1 MVWVKASHVIK
12 PCEDT
17 PNVVMP
23 SSDCDEIYSL
33 THNPI
38 ICFYRS
44 GNPSI
49 DTLKDSLSRALS
61 IFYPFAGRLRW
72 LDGGRTEI
80 HCNAEGAVLLEA
92 ESDTRVD
99 DYARRDFLPT
109 PELRRLIP
117 AVDYANTPLQR
128 RPLLLAQLT
137 RFACGGLGFGFAVCQ
152 AVVDG
157 QSTFRFI
164 TTWARIARGEEPDV
178 YPFLDRRILQLQHRP
193 AAAAQA
199 VDINQTQSDNLEER
213 KKETS
218 PLMLKLCKENIQK
231 LKDTANKDAKMGRTY
246 SRFEVVVA
254 HIWRCATMARGNLPE
269 QPTNAYITVEFR
281 NRLKPPLPMNY
292 FGKAI
297 LRLAATATAG
307 ELQKNPLGYAVSRI
321 RQAIDKATS
330 EYLSLNLAFY
340 KQLKD
345 ISSYRLSANTD
356 LCGNPNFRFT
366 SWISLPLSGM
376 DFGWGK
382 EIYTGPGAIKGDG
395 MGFIIPSNEDDGSLK
410 YLRRDRKRNG
420 RGGDAIFGAADGC
433 FDASGGDCDTN
444 FGVEI
449 GCCDGTNFGVEGVG
463 CETCFCVDDGGCD
476 TFFGVGN
483 SDCDTFWGVFD
494 TCFGVITFGCCDA
507 NFGVG
512 DFCRF
517 GVDDGGFD
525 ANFEDSFDASFNV
538 GNDGC
543 DPNFGDG
550 DGGCDVDFAVF
561 SDGCTA
567 NFGVGDDGC
576 DANFGLGDDTCV
588 ANFGAGDGGCD
599 VDFAVFSDCCEAN
612 FGVGDGGCEANFG
625 CPSFDASFDV
635 GNDFCDPNFAVDNSD
650 CDPNSNAV
658 GGNFVGIFGGA
669 DLGDCLLANN
679 FGAERGKWGTAKEML
694 KIIMEMRIVVTMI
707 LEISIIPYISDAL
720 LY

>member
-49 DTLKDSLSRALS
+49 HTLKHSLSRALS
-61 IFYPFAGRLRW
+61 VFYPFAGRLRW

-80 HCNAEGAVLLEA
+80 HCNAEGALLLEA

-117 AVDYANTPLQR
+117 AVDYANTPLQH

-164 TTWARIARGEEPDV
+164 STWARIARGEEPDV

-193 AAAAQA
+193 AAVAQA
-199 VDINQTQSDNLEER
+199 VDINQTQFVPPPLIIGRSDNLEER

-218 PLMLKLCKENIQK
+218 LLMLKLSKENIQK

-297 LRLAATATAG
+297 LRLAATATTG

-330 EYLSLNLAFY
+330 EYLCLNLAFY

-410 YLRRDRKRNG
+410 V
-420 RGGDAIFGAADGC
+420 IFGLQKEYIEA
-433 FDASGGDCDTN
+433 FENLFYSGSV
-444 FGVEI
+444 F
-449 GCCDGTNFGVEGVG
+449 
-463 CETCFCVDDGGCD
+463 
-476 TFFGVGN
+476 TF
-483 SDCDTFWGVFD
+483 S
-494 TCFGVITFGCCDA
+494 
-507 NFGVG
+507 
-512 DFCRF
+512 
-517 GVDDGGFD
+517 
-525 ANFEDSFDASFNV
+525 
-538 GNDGC
+538 
-543 DPNFGDG
+543 
-550 DGGCDVDFAVF
+550 
-561 SDGCTA
+561 
-567 NFGVGDDGC
+567 
-576 DANFGLGDDTCV
+576 
-588 ANFGAGDGGCD
+588 
-599 VDFAVFSDCCEAN
+599 
-612 FGVGDGGCEANFG
+612 
-625 CPSFDASFDV
+625 
-635 GNDFCDPNFAVDNSD
+635 
-650 CDPNSNAV
+650 SN
-658 GGNFVGIFGGA
+658 
-669 DLGDCLLANN
+669 L
-679 FGAERGKWGTAKEML
+679 
-694 KIIMEMRIVVTMI
+694 
-707 LEISIIPYISDAL
+707 
-720 LY
+720 

>member
-49 DTLKDSLSRALS
+49 HTLKHSLSRALS

-80 HCNAEGAVLLEA
+80 HCNAEGALLLEA

-99 DYARRDFLPT
+99 DYAPGLLTDAGAPT
-109 PELRRLIP
+109 ADPRL
-117 AVDYANTPLQR
+117 
-128 RPLLLAQLT
+128 
-137 RFACGGLGFGFAVCQ
+137 CQ

-164 TTWARIARGEEPDV
+164 STWARIARGEEPDV

-193 AAAAQA
+193 AAVAQA
-199 VDINQTQSDNLEER
+199 VDIKTQSDNLEER

-218 PLMLKLCKENIQK
+218 PLMLKLSKENIQK

-292 FGKAI
+292 FGRAI

-449 GCCDGTNFGVEGVG
+449 GCCDGTNFGVE
-463 CETCFCVDDGGCD
+463 DDGG
-476 TFFGVGN
+476 V
-483 SDCDTFWGVFD
+483 
-494 TCFGVITFGCCDA
+494 
-507 NFGVG
+507 
-512 DFCRF
+512 
-517 GVDDGGFD
+517 D
-525 ANFEDSFDASFNV
+525 ANFEASFDASFNV
-538 GNDGC
+538 GNDCC
-543 DPNFGDG
+543 DPNFGVDNCDCDPNFGAG

-599 VDFAVFSDCCEAN
+599 VDFAVFSDCCDAN
-612 FGVGDGGCEANFG
+612 FNVGEGGCEANFG

-658 GGNFVGIFGGA
+658 GGNFVGIFGAG